1 MQVTREVCRK
11 RDVENSNLRKVSL
24 RQLFHV
30 TRLFADRSRI
40 LYWIFSRLL
49 ARGDISEDH
58 RYLSSLFT
66 MLLCFCCVL
75 WVSFFTCSI
84 LRKNSIADSNPVFLF
99 LCAGVNNGFF
109 FSSNIHDDRL
119 VHSHSFS
126 SRQDHSDESSRF
138 FYRVSSYN
146 IVCIISKIGRIECID
161 ISFLHEVTEL
171 EKKAAITNR
180 NISRFLEQMSESHF
194 LLSLPIRD
202 EDFKQ
207 I

>member
-75 WVSFFTCSI
+75 WVSFFNVLFCERIVSQIAI
-84 LRKNSIADSNPVFLF
+84 L
-99 LCAGVNNGFF
+99 F
-109 FSSNIHDDRL
+109 FSFYVL
-119 VHSHSFS
+119 
-126 SRQDHSDESSRF
+126 ESIMVF
-138 FYRVSSYN
+138 
-146 IVCIISKIGRIECID
+146 
-161 ISFLHEVTEL
+161 SFLRIYTM
-171 EKKAAITNR
+171 I
-180 NISRFLEQMSESHF
+180 
-194 LLSLPIRD
+194 D
-202 EDFKQ
+202 
-207 I
+207 